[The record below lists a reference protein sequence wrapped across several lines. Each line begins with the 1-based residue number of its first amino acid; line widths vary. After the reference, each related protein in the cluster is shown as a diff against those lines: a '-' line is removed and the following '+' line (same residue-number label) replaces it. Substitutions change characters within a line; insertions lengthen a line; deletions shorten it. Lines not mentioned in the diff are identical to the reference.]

1 MSAQDTSPD
10 TPTGNSV
17 NAALLAIR
25 VYQRWISPYKG
36 FRCAHSV
43 LHGGP
48 GCSGYAA
55 EAIRD
60 RGLLGAIRPIRQ
72 RFRDCRAAFV
82 TLMAEKSDDSDNEPK
97 GGKSGIRGILGNVC
111 PGLCVGCDLGAAP
124 GGVACG
130 GASAGAEAAG
140 GVCSAV
146 SCCS

>member
-1 MSAQDTSPD
+1 MSVQDASP
-10 TPTGNSV
+10 TIPLGLSAR
-17 NAALLAIR
+17 AALAGIR
-25 VYQRWISPYKG
+25 FYQRRLSPLKG

-48 GCSGYAA
+48 GCSGFAA
-55 EAIRD
+55 QAIRE
-60 RGLLGAIRPIRQ
+60 RGLLGAIRPIHQ

-82 TLMAEKSDDSDNEPK
+82 TLMSEKPDRESEEAKPEKS
-97 GGKSGIRGILGNVC
+97 GFRRVLGNVC

-124 GGVACG
+124 GAAACG

-146 SCCS
+146 SCCN